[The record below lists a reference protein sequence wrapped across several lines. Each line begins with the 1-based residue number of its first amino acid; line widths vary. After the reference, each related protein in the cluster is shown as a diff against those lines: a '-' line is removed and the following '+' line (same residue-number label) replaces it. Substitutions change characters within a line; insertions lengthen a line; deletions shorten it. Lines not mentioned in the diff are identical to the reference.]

1 MKKSSGSESGAFNPR
16 VFAAFILCSI
26 AAWLAMFSF
35 ASTPSSGTLSEANP
49 VLTYDA
55 GPFAVANPTPIL
67 FVDVGPECGPGQP
80 CDNYTLSVTLS
91 STYLTNNPNAS
102 IKVTLS
108 WNDTGSGASDYDL
121 YIYDGV
127 VGDLDGSKPAPYQ
140 SAGGANPEVASIT
153 PLKAGTTQYSIKIV
167 PYTPTGET
175 VHVRMELLAGSGSG
189 GGFPGF
195 GGPDPTA
202 PGVPRYQNFYAP
214 PGTSAEPGSGE
225 FNIGFNP
232 ATGRIMTMNIGPI
245 WRLTPPE
252 RLAPAQ
258 PECCE
263 ALWEDVTNLS
273 TIGGLDPIL
282 WTDQP
287 TGRTFASNSTVG
299 AGLVYGFTDDDGDS
313 WVPFGVAP
321 VSGSSDHETIV
332 SGPYPPGSPF
342 SNVVA
347 NKGRAVYYCGQTYP
361 EGGATCQRSDTL
373 GLSYGPGISIYD
385 PNLGS
390 QCGGI
395 HGHAHVGPDGAVYV
409 PVRDCGGNAGLVV
422 STDAGITWTEHVVPN
437 SKTQSHG
444 SDPSIAI
451 DKNNRVYFSYVAG
464 NTDSTEGHIHVQVS
478 DDHGATWS
486 KDFDLGAS
494 HGIKNAVFPEAIAGD
509 KNRAAVGFLG
519 TDRAGNYEG
528 ITFPGIWYLF
538 IATTYDGGNT
548 WTIVNATPNDP
559 VQGVGG
565 IWQGGGGN
573 ENRNLLDFNE
583 VTMDD
588 KGRVIFGYSDGCVGD
603 CVGNPSQNSFTAFM
617 RVARQSGGKTLLASQ
632 DAFTDTTTA
641 KLPKAPCLS
650 GSRDQFATHLTWKAP
665 DNGGANITGYQILR
679 GTTAGAEIILVSNTG
694 TSKTAYTDTT
704 ANPTTTK
711 YYYVVKAINK
721 KGVGPKSNEVA
732 PDVVPLPPPE
742 SACVGSGLTKLTDP
756 IGDTLGGPGTDL
768 KSFQIAQPDAADP
781 SQIKLFFTINTDPG
795 QAVQPVDSSWYVAMK
810 LVNGSTTTYKGVRM
824 TWNGPTPT
832 FESYTPGPSS
842 GGTIDG
848 RFVTSGTQKPA
859 EPESSYGAPYDKVL
873 IVVKASDLGLNTGD
887 TVSGFVSGV
896 AQSVGLGAALYDQMP
911 NSLAYA
917 NNYTVAD
924 SHACASATPTPTPT
938 VTPTPTPKPHGKKPT
953 PTPTP

>member
-1 MKKSSGSESGAFNPR
+1 MKKSAGSESGAFNPR
-16 VFAAFILCSI
+16 IFAAFILCSI
-26 AAWLAMFSF
+26 GLWLAMFSF
-35 ASTPSSGTLSEANP
+35 ASTPSSGTLSETTP
-49 VLTYDA
+49 VLMYDA
-55 GPFAVANPTPIL
+55 GPFLVANPTPIL

-80 CDNYTLSVTLS
+80 CDNYTLNVNLS

-127 VGDLDGSKPAPYQ
+127 VGNLDGGSAAPYQ
-140 SAGGANPEVASIT
+140 SAGGSNPEVASIT

-175 VHVRMELLAGSGSG
+175 VHVRIELLAGSGPA

-214 PGTSAEPGSGE
+214 PGSSAEPGSGE

-252 RLAPAQ
+252 RLTPSR

-273 TIGGLDPIL
+273 TITGLDPIL

-287 TGRTFASNSTVG
+287 TGRTFASNSTAG

-321 VSGSSDHETIV
+321 VSGSSDHETIG

-342 SNVVA
+342 SNPVA

-395 HGHAHVGPDGAVYV
+395 HGHARVGPDGAVYV
-409 PVRDCGGNAGLVV
+409 PVRDCSGNAGLVV

-464 NTDSTEGHIHVQVS
+464 NADNTEGHTHVQVS
-478 DDHGATWS
+478 DNHGATWS
-486 KDFDLGAS
+486 KDIDLGAS
-494 HGIKNAVFPEAIAGD
+494 HGLKNAVFREAIAGD

-548 WTIVNATPNDP
+548 WTVVNATPNDP

-632 DAFTDTTTA
+632 DAFTDTTKA
-641 KLPKAPCLS
+641 QLPKAPCLS

-679 GTTAGAEIILVSNTG
+679 GSTAGAEIILVSNTG

-732 PDVVPLPPPE
+732 PDVVPLPPPK

-756 IGDTLGGPGTDL
+756 VGDTLGGPGTDL
-768 KSFQIAQPDAADP
+768 KSFQIAQPDAPDGV
-781 SQIKLFFTINTDPG
+781 IKLYFTINTDPG
-795 QAVQPVDSSWYVAMK
+795 VSPQPTGSSWYVAMK
-810 LVNGSTTTYKGVRM
+810 LVSGTTTTYKGVHM
-824 TWNGPTPT
+824 TWLGTTPT
-832 FESYTPGPSS
+832 FESYTPAPNSS
-842 GGTIDG
+842 GGIDG
-848 RFVTSGTQKPA
+848 RFVTGGTQKPA
-859 EPESSYGAPYDKVL
+859 EPESTYDAANGKVV
-873 IVVKASDLGLNTGD
+873 IVVKASDLGL
-887 TVSGFVSGV
+887 
-896 AQSVGLGAALYDQMP
+896 AAG
-911 NSLAYA
+911 S
-917 NNYTVAD
+917 T
-924 SHACASATPTPTPT
+924 
-938 VTPTPTPKPHGKKPT
+938 
-953 PTPTP
+953 